1 MLSATECGAR
11 SATWREQAKRC
22 CGTRSQPDHNPF
34 RLWTAS
40 AGGLSS
46 LYYVCYHFLSYPL
59 RPDPFALATLA
70 RSVSPALSHYPLLL
84 TGFLCVLMP
93 AEVLLSPPSSG
104 PARPDVD
111 TQRARRVRSP
121 RACRAWM
128 VCVVYSATA
137 KANGERGGEEKE
149 EVNEGIQV

>member
-1 MLSATECGAR
+1 MKGGRKQHVNTPWVATVGQFSAVLDAVRGDRDQRAMLSATECGAR

-84 TGFLCVLMP
+84 TGFLCVLM
-93 AEVLLSPPSSG
+93 VSG
-104 PARPDVD
+104 TRLA
-111 TQRARRVRSP
+111 P
-121 RACRAWM
+121 RTCQNALPRCL
-128 VCVVYSATA
+128 
-137 KANGERGGEEKE
+137 
-149 EVNEGIQV
+149 Q